1 MLPLL
6 SWTELIMACLQ
17 PLPQAQVM
25 DIGVGHS
32 RASSQ
37 DAKYTHAIGSRFKL
51 FKFEIHNDFSSV

>member
-1 MLPLL
+1 
-6 SWTELIMACLQ
+6 MACLQ